1 LHRSLKPREEVI
13 QDIANDYK
21 ENALRLLE
29 NLSTRHIQEKAD
41 TLTAVRKAS
50 GAAFSVFSDA
60 GHDMRILSSRLR
72 EMDVTD
78 AETILKRPALTQKLD
93 VVARLSHTRLSK
105 NVQCGV
111 FPGVA
116 PLGDESASES
126 EMVNGKID
134 ALVDTYR
141 LKLCGALG
149 QDNDQTFEAYERMK
163 SEVDKFITRC
173 VQGES
178 GVVPRPEPKKKDSSN
193 RTADEELE
201 AFLDQIIGNL
211 QEGDDARGLG
221 QAANDVEGHIIDV
234 VAENMGMSDLEM
246 SG

>member
-1 LHRSLKPREEVI
+1 MHRSLKPREEVI
-13 QDIANDYK
+13 RDIANDYR

-29 NLSTRHIQEKAD
+29 NLSTRHVEEKVD

-60 GHDMRILSSRLR
+60 GHDMRILSGRLR

-78 AETILKRPALTQKLD
+78 TETILKRPALTQKLD

-105 NVQCGV
+105 NVQSGL
-111 FPGVA
+111 FPGVERH
-116 PLGDESASES
+116 GDESANES

-134 ALVDTYR
+134 TLVDTYR
-141 LKLCGALG
+141 LKLCGALQ

-163 SEVDKFITRC
+163 SEVDRFITQC
-173 VQGES
+173 VQGKS
-178 GVVPRPEPKKKDSSN
+178 SVVSRPEPKKKDTPN
-193 RTADEELE
+193 KTADEALE

-211 QEGDDARGLG
+211 QEGGDARGFG
-221 QAANDVEGHIIDV
+221 QAANDVDGHAIDV